1 MEQSVCRAAL
11 CRVFALILLL
21 LLSPSVFAYLDPST
35 GSMVVSVLVG
45 VFASIGLALRTYWY
59 KIKSFFK
66 RIGKPAT
73 NAANEPS
80 TEE

>member
-1 MEQSVCRAAL
+1 MEQRVCRVAL
-11 CRVFALILLL
+11 CRVFALFLL

-45 VFASIGLALRTYWY
+45 VFASIVLALRTYWY

-66 RIGKPAT
+66 RIGKPET
-73 NAANEPS
+73 NVDYESS

>member
-45 VFASIGLALRTYWY
+45 VFASIALALKTYWY
-59 KIKSFFK
+59 RIKGFLK
-66 RIGKPAT
+66 RIGKAAS
-73 NAANEPS
+73 NAANESS
-80 TEE
+80 TEK

>member
-11 CRVFALILLL
+11 FRVFALFLSL

-45 VFASIGLALRTYWY
+45 VFASIALALRTYWY
-59 KIKSFFK
+59 KIKGFLK

-73 NAANEPS
+73 DVANES
-80 TEE
+80 SAEE